1 MFSSKVV
8 LRVADGYFGA
18 APRPEHG
25 DLSRF
30 LRLFLPRA
38 QQGAGQLKYVALT
51 SSSQMDHPVER
62 DINPVERDGN
72 QPQVAGLSASP
83 KSDADQPTPRR
94 QDGISLRVL
103 IADDD
108 PVSCEYLRS
117 LLMDWGYE
125 VTSTN
130 EGREA
135 LQILEAEDGPSL
147 AVLDWTM
154 PGLNGTE
161 ICQRIRA
168 SENLR
173 YIFIILV
180 TGRDQRKDMI
190 EGLGSGADDYITKP
204 IEPLV
209 LRARLDTGSRIIVQ
223 RVLRETAARFHSAFE
238 CAGVGMALVHTS
250 GQWLQVNRA
259 LCDFLGY
266 TREELLG
273 TSFQA
278 VTFPDDLTLDLR
290 ARAEMLDGQRETYQT
305 EKRYTHK
312 QGHVLWGLLTVSV
325 VPDAD
330 GRRACFVAQIQDIS
344 KRKCAEQALRE
355 REAQLHLLLDSTA
368 EAIYGIDLQ
377 GNCTFSNR
385 ACLEILGHTRPE
397 DLLGKNMHQVMHHS
411 RSDGSSY
418 PVEEC
423 RIYQAFRRGEATHV
437 DDEVIW
443 RANGTSFP
451 CEYWSY
457 PVWRDARLV
466 GCVVTF
472 VDISERKRAQDALR
486 AAHTE
491 SELFINSVP
500 SILIGTDSLGHIK
513 RWNLAATNTFGL
525 TEAEVRGKPLDSCG
539 IKWLVPQIK
548 TEIASWLKREKSS
561 RRDNLPF
568 EKDGNR
574 HFLGL
579 TVSQVSFPDE
589 KSSGLLITGAD
600 VTERKSLE
608 EQLHQAQKLEATG
621 QLAAGIAHEINTPT
635 QFVSDNTTFLKDSW
649 LVIES
654 IVRAAQGVQAESPA
668 PPASP
673 QALARLCQCLNDA
686 SDLEYLLGE
695 IPRAIDQSLDGLQRV
710 AKIVRAMKEFS
721 HPGSEDKHPLDLNR
735 AIETT
740 VTVARNEWKY
750 VSEVKTDFDTTLPLV
765 PCLAGEFNQV
775 ILNLLINAAHAIR
788 DVVGD
793 GSKGK
798 GTITIA
804 TKREGEWAEIRV
816 QDSGTGI
823 PEAIRGRIFEPFFTT
838 KEVGKGTGQGLA
850 LAHSVIVKK
859 HGGQIWFDSE
869 MGKGT
874 TFFLRLPL
882 TSPEQAK

>member
-1 MFSSKVV
+1 ME
-8 LRVADGYFGA
+8 
-18 APRPEHG
+18 RPLECGSNHG
-25 DLSRF
+25 RF
-30 LRLFLPRA
+30 A
-38 QQGAGQLKYVALT
+38 
-51 SSSQMDHPVER
+51 HP
-62 DINPVERDGN
+62 
-72 QPQVAGLSASP
+72 SASATTP
-83 KSDADQPTPRR
+83 ADPPSARK
-94 QDGISLRVL
+94 DEGISLRVL
-103 IADDD
+103 VADDD
-108 PVSCEYLRS
+108 PVSCEYLRA
-117 LLMDWGYE
+117 LLTDWGYE
-125 VTSTN
+125 VTTAH
-130 EGREA
+130 EGRDA

-147 AVLDWTM
+147 AVLDWMM

-168 SENLR
+168 SQNLR
-173 YIFIILV
+173 YIFMILV

-204 IEPLV
+204 VEPLM
-209 LRARLDTGSRIIVQ
+209 LRARLDTASRIIVQ
-223 RVLRETAARFHSAFE
+223 RALRETAARFHSAFE

-278 VTFPDDLTLDLR
+278 VTLPDDLTVDLR
-290 ARAEMLDGQRETYQT
+290 AKGEMLRGQRETYQT
-305 EKRYTHK
+305 EKRYIHK
-312 QGHVLWGLLTVSV
+312 QGHLVWGWLTVSV
-325 VPDAD
+325 VQDAD

-344 KRKCAEQALRE
+344 KRKRAEQDLRE
-355 REAQLHLLLDSTA
+355 REAQLQLLLDSTA
-368 EAIYGIDLQ
+368 EAIYGIDLE

-385 ACLEILGHTRPE
+385 ACLEILGYTRPE
-397 DLLGKNMHQVMHHS
+397 DLLGKNMHRLMHHS
-411 RSDGSSY
+411 RPNGYPY
-418 PVEEC
+418 PVDEC
-423 RIYQAFRRGEATHV
+423 RIYQAFRRGEASHV
-437 DDEVIW
+437 DDEVVW
-443 RANGTSFP
+443 RADGASFP

-457 PVWRDARLV
+457 PVWRDAKLV

-500 SILIGTDSLGHIK
+500 SILIGTDTAAQIT
-513 RWNLAATNTFGL
+513 RWNQAAANTFGL

-539 IKWLVPQIK
+539 IKWLIPHIK
-548 TEIASWLKREKSS
+548 TEIAAWLKIEKSS

-574 HFLGL
+574 RFLGL

-608 EQLHQAQKLEATG
+608 EQLRQAQKLEATG

-649 LVIES
+649 PVIDS
-654 IVRAAQGVQAESPA
+654 ILRAAQSVQGESTA
-668 PPASP
+668 GNVSP
-673 QALARLCQCLNDA
+673 QALARLSQCLNDA

-695 IPRAIDQSLDGLQRV
+695 VPRAIDQSLDGLQRV

-750 VSEVKTDFDTTLPLV
+750 VSEVKTDFDASLPMV

-793 GSKGK
+793 GSKSK

-804 TKREGEWAEIRV
+804 TKREGDWAEIRI

-869 MGKGT
+869 TGKGT

-882 TSPEQAK
+882 TSPEQAR